1 MVTIDRMGFGWIV
14 IDGKK
19 RWHDVVI
26 YPDGKVKRRK
36 GGFLMFGSHKI
47 KREEIEELYK
57 SGAEVLVIGT
67 GTDGVA
73 ELTDDARKFIDKMK
87 ISLVELYSR
96 EAIRE
101 FKKLLKENK
110 RVGAIIHV
118 TC

>member
-1 MVTIDRMGFGWIV
+1 MVWIEKMGFGWII

-19 RWHDVVI
+19 HWHDVVV

-36 GGFLMFGSHKI
+36 GGLLMFGSHKI
-47 KREEIEELYK
+47 KREEIEELYN
-57 SGAEVLVIGT
+57 SGIEVLVIGT
-67 GTDGVA
+67 GTNGVA
-73 ELTDDARKFIDKMK
+73 ELTDDARSFIKETK
-87 ISLVELYSR
+87 INLVELYSK

-101 FKKLLKENK
+101 FNKFVKKNK

>member
-19 RWHDVVI
+19 HWHDVII

-47 KREEIEELYK
+47 KREEIEELYN
-57 SGAEVLVIGT
+57 SGTKVLVIGT
-67 GTDGVA
+67 GTNGVA
-73 ELTDDARKFIDKMK
+73 ELTDDARNFIKKMK
-87 ISLVELYSR
+87 INLVELYSQ

-101 FKKLLKENK
+101 FNKLVKDNNK
-110 RVGAIIHV
+110 VGAIIHV